1 MSPPPGSIPRRAW
14 SFATCCAA
22 CALAETMTRAIQVA
36 WLGTSALAA
45 EGILKSTPAVAGLKL
60 ATAGATFHFSADQP
74 ALAQLLTR
82 LVSAGVE
89 ITWFGEVKQTV
100 EDLYMKIS

>member
-1 MSPPPGSIPRRAW
+1 MVRSGRLEDVTA
-14 SFATCCAA
+14 
-22 CALAETMTRAIQVA
+22 AETMTRAIQVA

-74 ALAQLLTR
+74 ALAQLLAR
-82 LVSAGVE
+82 LVSGGVE

-100 EDLYMKIS
+100 EDLYMKISSHEVM